1 MEEYLRRVQS
11 RLGASEGSIHA
22 VLGGPEPDVDT
33 VAATLCLALHLS
45 QKEAPGGVCVPVLC
59 GCRCDAVLPE
69 ETVRY
74 LKRVKLCESLLLW
87 RDDVDLMRLHH
98 TERLSLTL
106 LRNGLL
112 DSSEFHTLESSIQRV
127 VYHDGQQDAGD
138 DGVLSTVTTVT
149 IEILQ
154 EAAEHIR
161 ATLGEILGEA
171 LQLQTEA
178 FWMKHGRR
186 SAQLEE
192 LVRSLEQW
200 REVPIGEHDEV
211 KLQDLM
217 QQLTLEVKEF
227 SDGDMTIALTS
238 MTTDKE
244 DWHDYVDVLK
254 SFSHHHGYDSL
265 VVLLS
270 ISDSVHHP
278 RQQVAVYS
286 NNTDILKQICS
297 ELEKAKLALLEH
309 KKKHSCQQ
317 RKQS

>member
-11 RLGASEGSIHA
+11 RLGASEGPVHA

-45 QKEAPGGVCVPVLC
+45 QRESSGGVCVPVLC
-59 GCRCDAVLPE
+59 GCRCDTVLPE
-69 ETVRY
+69 ETARY

-87 RDDVDLMRLHH
+87 RDDVDLMRLHRAK
-98 TERLSLTL
+98 RLSLTL

-112 DSSEFHTLESSIQRV
+112 DSSECRTLESSIQRV

-138 DGVLSTVTTVT
+138 DGALSAVTTVT
-149 IEILQ
+149 KEILQ

-171 LQLQTEA
+171 LRLQTEA
-178 FWMKHGRR
+178 FWMKHGRH

-192 LVRSLEQW
+192 LVKSLEQW
-200 REVPIGEHDEV
+200 GEVAVGEHNEV

-227 SDGDMTIALTS
+227 SDGEMTVVLTS
-238 MTTDKE
+238 MATDKE
-244 DWHDYVDVLK
+244 VNSY
-254 SFSHHHGYDSL
+254 
-265 VVLLS
+265 
-270 ISDSVHHP
+270 
-278 RQQVAVYS
+278 
-286 NNTDILKQICS
+286 
-297 ELEKAKLALLEH
+297 
-309 KKKHSCQQ
+309 
-317 RKQS
+317 